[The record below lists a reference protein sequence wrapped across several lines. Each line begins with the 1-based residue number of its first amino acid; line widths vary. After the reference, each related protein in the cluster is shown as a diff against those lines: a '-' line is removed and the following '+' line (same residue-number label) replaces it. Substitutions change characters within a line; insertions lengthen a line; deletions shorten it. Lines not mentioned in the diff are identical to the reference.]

1 MFYIIYYINSIYYK
15 NYKYMLNHDNLILK
29 TIFHGKRPSKR
40 FFNNLYKYPN
50 IVNYLNNRFEYTS
63 NIRESLDRIKLH
75 IETRPVCKYCGKP
88 VLYRRYNEFAT
99 FCSLSCSNKYN
110 VNKVKETCL
119 KKYGV
124 TNGGWIKSSQ
134 EKIKQTNLKRYGVLY
149 HSQLDSFKEKMS
161 IIMSSKEIQNKMNKT
176 KLKNKSFNISKQ
188 EEKIYLYLK
197 EKFQIVKRQYF
208 DKLRY
213 PYNCDFYIPDLDL
226 FIECNFHWTH
236 GFHPFNVNSIEDINM
251 LNKWRNK
258 NTNYYNNAIK
268 TWAERDVEKRN
279 KAIENKLN
287 FKEFYNFNEA
297 KEYIKTLK

>member
-1 MFYIIYYINSIYYK
+1 MA
-15 NYKYMLNHDNLILK
+15 
-29 TIFHGKRPSKR
+29 
-40 FFNNLYKYPN
+40 
-50 IVNYLNNRFEYTS
+50 
-63 NIRESLDRIKLH
+63 IKM
-75 IETRPVCKYCGKP
+75 T
-88 VLYRRYNEFAT
+88 
-99 FCSLSCSNKYN
+99 
-110 VNKVKETCL
+110 
-119 KKYGV
+119 
-124 TNGGWIKSSQ
+124 
-134 EKIKQTNLKRYGVLY
+134 
-149 HSQLDSFKEKMS
+149 
-161 IIMSSKEIQNKMNKT
+161 SKEIQNKMNKT

-236 GFHPFNVNSIEDINM
+236 GLHPFNVNSIEDINM

-268 TWAERDVEKRN
+268 TWTKRDVEKRN